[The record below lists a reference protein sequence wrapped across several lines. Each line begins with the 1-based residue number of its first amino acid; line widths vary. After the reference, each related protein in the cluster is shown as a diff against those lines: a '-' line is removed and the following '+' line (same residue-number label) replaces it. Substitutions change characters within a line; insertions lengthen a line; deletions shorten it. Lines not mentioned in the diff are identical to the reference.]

1 MGIALAKKG
10 TNVTLCARRQ
20 EAADEINQQHKNDLL
35 PEVPLPSQI
44 SATIS
49 VEETVTGKDAVFL
62 ACPSHYLL
70 AQLNDLVRV
79 PSIME
84 GETTIA
90 ILTKGFLKTSK
101 GYRLITETL
110 EDYLPGFY
118 HDKLV
123 YVSGPAHAE
132 EVARGKITG
141 LIAAS
146 ANPKNAIT
154 VRDLISS
161 ERMLVYASL
170 DPIGVQVCAAAKNV
184 VAIAFGILDALKQ
197 NVHIFGDNTESLLLA
212 AGLNEIQTLGM
223 ALGATHAETFTSIA
237 GVGDLDVTCR
247 SVFGRNRRFGQDI
260 VNLKIHE
267 RFSGL
272 DDILAR
278 IKEIGY
284 LPEGAAAAKAI
295 REIAAEKGLSLPIC
309 DGVFRLL
316 NRECA
321 VHELFIELCGSGF
334 SKK

>member
-1 MGIALAKKG
+1 
-10 TNVTLCARRQ
+10 
-20 EAADEINQQHKNDLL
+20 
-35 PEVPLPSQI
+35 
-44 SATIS
+44 
-49 VEETVTGKDAVFL
+49 
-62 ACPSHYLL
+62 
-70 AQLNDLVRV
+70 
-79 PSIME
+79 
-84 GETTIA
+84 
-90 ILTKGFLKTSK
+90 LKTPR
-101 GYRLITETL
+101 GYHLITETL

-132 EVARGKITG
+132 EVAQGKITG

-146 ANPKNAIT
+146 ANPKNAII

-223 ALGATHAETFTSIA
+223 ALGATHSETFTSIA

-260 VNLKIHE
+260 VNLKI
-267 RFSGL
+267 
-272 DDILAR
+272 
-278 IKEIGY
+278 GY

-295 REIAAEKGLSLPIC
+295 HEIAAEKNLSLPIC
-309 DGVFRLL
+309 DGVYRLL

-334 SKK
+334 SRK